1 MSQPALILTQQDPG
15 ASSGL
20 LRFADILE
28 LKQNADLVILSACDT
43 GLGEFKQGEGI
54 IGLSRA
60 FLYGGA
66 ASAVVSLWKVEDQS
80 TSLLMQNFHERLK
93 AGQSKE
99 EALRQAKL
107 AIMKMQIELKA
118 TGNKESLAA
127 PYFWAPFVPFGD
139 SGPLGA
145 N

>member
-1 MSQPALILTQQDPG
+1 M
-15 ASSGL
+15 
-20 LRFADILE
+20 
-28 LKQNADLVILSACDT
+28 VILSACDT